1 MKFLILGNSITY
13 NLHVQGA
20 TTVSIPGLDWKGA
33 RKYIL
38 ENQDSMKNTIVFI
51 IVGPVRF
58 TSLHKNR
65 KEVAFVEP
73 KYSVH
78 RLFSTFYTNR
88 KDLNIKPIIS
98 TLYPMQ
104 FTLYN
109 RMKARRPIMGAFYRE
124 WEDKIKRFCVVE
136 NRTIT
141 EFNEKHHNQTP
152 FLHRRLFHRHNQSYS
167 FRVKHT
173 TDGLHPKPVIVSE
186 WARELRKIIRSYH

>member
-98 TLYPMQ
+98 TFPYFHLLLHYRLVQFSIEHLY
-104 FTLYN
+104 
-109 RMKARRPIMGAFYRE
+109 
-124 WEDKIKRFCVVE
+124 
-136 NRTIT
+136 
-141 EFNEKHHNQTP
+141 
-152 FLHRRLFHRHNQSYS
+152 
-167 FRVKHT
+167 
-173 TDGLHPKPVIVSE
+173 
-186 WARELRKIIRSYH
+186 